1 MSAVV
6 GAALVVA
13 APAVAQVLGPATP
26 AAGHQALDSALRAL
40 RYPLRVEAGAL
51 HFERLRGVSFRGG
64 ASEADWLITQLALSN
79 RIYAPYRSGRAP
91 PPSAFHEAGRARET
105 NMKRLF
111 AERHREAEAS
121 RAALPKVLVKSGH
134 LHLYRGLSPR
144 TELYTLG
151 NFLSELA
158 VFHGLESLHLYALV
172 DRPYVRD
179 GWLGPFARAA
189 LPGEATLFDLR
200 PLAGW
205 ARREEALD
213 PNVRRLI
220 MGYDVLVFLR
230 DGAAGSLEDLRTPR
244 FRWYP
249 EPN

>member
-91 PPSAFHEAGRARET
+91 PPGAFHEAGRARET
-105 NMKRLF
+105 NMK
-111 AERHREAEAS
+111 
-121 RAALPKVLVKSGH
+121 
-134 LHLYRGLSPR
+134 
-144 TELYTLG
+144 
-151 NFLSELA
+151 
-158 VFHGLESLHLYALV
+158 
-172 DRPYVRD
+172 
-179 GWLGPFARAA
+179 
-189 LPGEATLFDLR
+189 
-200 PLAGW
+200 
-205 ARREEALD
+205 
-213 PNVRRLI
+213 
-220 MGYDVLVFLR
+220 
-230 DGAAGSLEDLRTPR
+230 
-244 FRWYP
+244 
-249 EPN
+249 